1 MQSLHFVP
9 GHQDKFWNKAKL
21 FQPPADAVVLDLE
34 DSVPVSEKEVAS
46 LVERFD
52 RRGTEPFEL
61 SRSEFGQNSVR
72 IKEIFGR
79 KSEVRVYFARIYSKF
94 RKFQHFLEYS
104 A

>member
-61 SRSEFGQNSVR
+61 FRSEFGQNSVR
-72 IKEIFGR
+72 IKEILLI
-79 KSEVRVYFARIYSKF
+79 RIYPKF
-94 RKFQHFLEYS
+94 INFQHYFSLKYS